1 MSSAPQRGRRTETG
15 PADDRDRPAD
25 PADTAED
32 VQPDAALVALNRVRQ
47 AAVSRGEVRQR
58 PGRGLLPGTG
68 RSAAR
73 DGEGRTGRAGAGTAR
88 GRRRGGT
95 AWLGDARDPRMLGD
109 VFGNLVADRGWS
121 SPVAVGSV
129 LSRWSE
135 LVGAD
140 IALHCR
146 PESFENTVVVVR
158 CDSTAWATQ
167 LKLLTPVLLGRFE
180 EALGPGI
187 VTRLQIHGP
196 AAPSWRKGPRVV
208 KGRGPRD
215 TYG

>member
-1 MSSAPQRGRRTETG
+1 M
-15 PADDRDRPAD
+15 
-25 PADTAED
+25 
-32 VQPDAALVALNRVRQ
+32 
-47 AAVSRGEVRQR
+47 
-58 PGRGLLPGTG
+58 
-68 RSAAR
+68 
-73 DGEGRTGRAGAGTAR
+73 
-88 GRRRGGT
+88 
-95 AWLGDARDPRMLGD
+95 
-109 VFGNLVADRGWS
+109 
-121 SPVAVGSV
+121 
-129 LSRWSE
+129 
-135 LVGAD
+135 GAD

-167 LKLLTPVLLGRFE
+167 LKLLTPVLLCRFE

-196 AAPSWRKGPRVV
+196 SAPSWRKGPRVV

>member
-1 MSSAPQRGRRTETG
+1 MTEDNGRPGSLGSPG
-15 PADDRDRPAD
+15 PLPEREGSPDGI
-25 PADTAED
+25 ED
-32 VQPDAALVALNRVRQ
+32 EPDAAIVALNRVRQ
-47 AAVSRGEVRQR
+47 AAESRGEVRRRR
-58 PGRGLLPGTG
+58 PAAGSGSAGSAGSAAG
-68 RSAAR
+68 RSGAR
-73 DGEGRTGRAGAGTAR
+73 GAGR
-88 GRRRGGT
+88 GRRGAPEG
-95 AWLGDARDPRMLGD
+95 RDPRMVGD
-109 VFGNLVADRGWS
+109 VFGRLVSERGWS

-129 LSRWSE
+129 LSRWDE

-146 PESFENTVVVVR
+146 PESFENAVVTVR

-167 LKLLTPVLLGRFE
+167 LKLLTPALLQRFE

-187 VTRLQIHGP
+187 VTTLRVNGP

-208 KGRGPRD
+208 RGRGPRD

>member
-1 MSSAPQRGRRTETG
+1 
-15 PADDRDRPAD
+15 
-25 PADTAED
+25 
-32 VQPDAALVALNRVRQ
+32 
-47 AAVSRGEVRQR
+47 
-58 PGRGLLPGTG
+58 
-68 RSAAR
+68 
-73 DGEGRTGRAGAGTAR
+73 
-88 GRRRGGT
+88 
-95 AWLGDARDPRMLGD
+95 MLGD

-129 LSRWSE
+129 LSRWGE

-196 AAPSWRKGPRVV
+196 SAPSWRKGPRVV

>member
-1 MSSAPQRGRRTETG
+1 M
-15 PADDRDRPAD
+15 
-25 PADTAED
+25 
-32 VQPDAALVALNRVRQ
+32 
-47 AAVSRGEVRQR
+47 
-58 PGRGLLPGTG
+58 
-68 RSAAR
+68 
-73 DGEGRTGRAGAGTAR
+73 
-88 GRRRGGT
+88 
-95 AWLGDARDPRMLGD
+95 
-109 VFGNLVADRGWS
+109 
-121 SPVAVGSV
+121 AVGSV
-129 LSRWSE
+129 LSRWDE

-146 PESFENTVVVVR
+146 PERFENAVVTVR

-167 LKLLTPVLLGRFE
+167 LKLLTPALLQRFE

-187 VTRLQIHGP
+187 VTTLRVNGP

>member
-1 MSSAPQRGRRTETG
+1 VSRPDTPGVPAVPDPEGADAGG
-15 PADDRDRPAD
+15 PDPSVPEREASPDGIEDD
-25 PADTAED
+25 
-32 VQPDAALVALNRVRQ
+32 PDAALVALNRVRQ
-47 AAVSRGEVRQR
+47 AAEARGEARRRR
-58 PGRGLLPGTG
+58 P
-68 RSAAR
+68 
-73 DGEGRTGRAGAGTAR
+73 GAGTRSGSAAGTAGQ
-88 GRRRGGT
+88 GRRRGPAGPDT
-95 AWLGDARDPRMLGD
+95 RDPRMVGD
-109 VFGNLVADRGWS
+109 VFGRLVTERGWS

-129 LSRWSE
+129 LSRWDE

-146 PESFENTVVVVR
+146 PESFENAVVTVR

-167 LKLLTPVLLGRFE
+167 LKLLSPALLQRFE
-180 EALGPGI
+180 QALGPGI
-187 VTRLQIHGP
+187 VTTLRVAGP